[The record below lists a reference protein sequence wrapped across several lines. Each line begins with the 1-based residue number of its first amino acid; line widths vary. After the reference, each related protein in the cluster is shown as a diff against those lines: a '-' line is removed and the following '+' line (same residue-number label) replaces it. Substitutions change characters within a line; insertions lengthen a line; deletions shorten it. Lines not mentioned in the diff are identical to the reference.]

1 MDVNDFEL
9 LPGDGV
15 EERTLGGA
23 SVHYY
28 PVCSVAWLREYAS
41 ASGSTSMAGFGRW
54 RTPGTPSAETFRF
67 RFGGW
72 NGALIAAGLVSEE
85 EVEP

>member
-28 PVCSVAWLREYAS
+28 PVCSEKHCVRPVYAEGLCKRHRDIAWYR
-41 ASGSTSMAGFGRW
+41 
-54 RTPGTPSAETFRF
+54 
-67 RFGGW
+67 
-72 NGALIAAGLVSEE
+72 NGPRR
-85 EVEP
+85 VEAKR